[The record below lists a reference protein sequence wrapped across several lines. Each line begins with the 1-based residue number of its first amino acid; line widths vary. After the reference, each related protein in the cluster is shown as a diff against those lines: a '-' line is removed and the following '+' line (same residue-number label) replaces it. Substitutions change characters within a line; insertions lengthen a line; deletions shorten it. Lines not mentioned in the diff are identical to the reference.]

1 MRADLQAANTVVQE
15 MEIDMVKKD
24 SELDA
29 KKQEIENIN
38 NIKASLKAKLKD
50 YHGKLETTVARY
62 NEQTQYIEKLEKQTK
77 DLEAKNV
84 EKITENQAKNRRVTV
99 TLNEQRGELE
109 EARRQLDQTKEK
121 KIDIEGQLKRAT
133 QTQKS
138 LEQTVKLTKNDNEKI
153 RKEYESHRA
162 KCDKHLVDIK
172 SENEK
177 LLRENEILEDKLSGK
192 DTKLSELEKL
202 LEALEN
208 KIPSKDSIDA
218 VGKIPILEEKLNEQ
232 EQIIENLKSD
242 IRLQK
247 VELRVAERKN
257 ADQKERITYLREMY
271 KEEKDKKEKLEA
283 ETDSESTKIES
294 LQKELSES
302 LSECEKLKQ
311 RTTSLQE
318 RIQKLNH
325 ELDEARKDGE
335 KQQEFEARCENL
347 QIKVGELTKE
357 IENNDGFEKR
367 YNMTK
372 NVCYELEDQ
381 IKEYERIIEKLE
393 TSQEKLTQT
402 NTELKGKKTY
412 SQYLVRT
419 SRYINKKFLIHTC
432 SLSYLF

>member
-15 MEIDMVKKD
+15 MEIDLVKKD

-218 VGKIPILEEKLNEQ
+218 VGKIPILEEKINEQ

-347 QIKVGELTKE
+347 QIKIAELTNE
-357 IENNDGFEKR
+357 IEKNDGFEKR

-402 NTELKGKKTY
+402 NTELKGKNTY
-412 SQYLVRT
+412 SQYWN
-419 SRYINKKFLIHTC
+419 S
-432 SLSYLF
+432 